1 MERIEYY
8 LLYDGD
14 VQWFS
19 FIVEVVD
26 DKPVAHQQLPLSLL
40 DLSGSIFMQNIIQRK
55 SMKFCFDFNHSPSF
69 GRSISKIE
77 YDKIK
82 QLIEIY
88 PHYLKFNQIL
98 NNQ

>member
-19 FIVEVVD
+19 FIVKVID
-26 DKPVAHQQLPLSLL
+26 DKPTTWEQLPLGFVFQ
-40 DLSGSIFMQNIIQRK
+40 DSIFMQNITQRK
-55 SMKFCFDFNHSPSF
+55 AMKFPFDFNNSPAF
-69 GRSISKIE
+69 GRSISNIE

-82 QLIEIY
+82 KLIEIY